1 MPVEASD
8 LRRVREQAGLSQ
20 VDLAARL
27 GMTPSQL
34 SRLESGARRIHLKLI
49 NEWLEACGYR
59 LAAVGPEHE
68 ALMKEIATL
77 GATPHMAR
85 VRRLAR
91 LLPTLDPA
99 HQLTLDALLAS
110 WEQAACSALG
120 VDPKAARRG

>member
-1 MPVEASD
+1 
-8 LRRVREQAGLSQ
+8 
-20 VDLAARL
+20 
-27 GMTPSQL
+27 MTPSQL

-68 ALMKEIATL
+68 ALMKEIAIL
-77 GATPHMAR
+77 GTAAHIAR

-99 HQLTLDALLAS
+99 HQITLDALLAS
-110 WEQAACSALG
+110 WEQAASSALET
-120 VDPKAARRG
+120 DPRRARHG